1 MKSLALALVLAS
13 APAVAGTLEHPILG
27 GTQATPEQFPSVV
40 AIELGGGL
48 CTGTLITKD
57 WILTAAHCVSPAV
70 IGMSQSQITA
80 SVKVHFGTV
89 NIRTAQGTVVR
100 ASETIPHSGFDINNL
115 GVHDIGLIKLA
126 TPVTNVT
133 PVPVNLVTADAPVGM
148 ALTMV
153 GFGATAQGGG
163 GSVGVEYIV
172 AQTSIACSP
181 GVGTD
186 ANLLC
191 FNQVSGKGKCEGDSG
206 GPSFAAIRGTQVQVG
221 ITSFGDQN
229 CAMFGADTRVDA
241 EKAFLLQHI
250 PELECS
256 TDADCPG
263 ERACFQHR
271 CMAQPFS
278 PMGLGT
284 ACTGNTECDSGTCAQ
299 SADGGKCSMSCTVG
313 AAETC
318 PSGFE
323 CIASGAAGACWPTS
337 TDDGGCNA
345 GGGSPAPALFALG
358 FVALVL
364 RRRR

>member
-13 APAVAGTLEHPILG
+13 APAFAGSLEHPILG
-27 GTQATPEQFPSVV
+27 GTQATPDQFPSVV

-48 CTGTLITKD
+48 CSGTLITKD
-57 WILTAAHCVSPAV
+57 WVLTAAHCVSPAV

-89 NIRTAQGTVVR
+89 NIRTAPGTIVR
-100 ASETIPHSGFDINNL
+100 ASETIPHTGFDINNL

-133 PVPVNLVTADAPVGM
+133 PLPINLVTADAPVGM

-163 GSVGVEYIV
+163 GSVGIEYIV
-172 AQTSIACSP
+172 AQTSIACAAN
-181 GVGTD
+181 VGTD

-191 FNQVSGKGKCEGDSG
+191 FNQLSGKGKCEGDSG
-206 GPSFAAIRGTQVQVG
+206 GPSFAAVRGAQVQVG

-229 CAMFGADTRVDA
+229 CAQFGADTRVDA
-241 EKAFLLQHI
+241 EKAFLLQHV

-256 TDADCPG
+256 VDTDCPDMK
-263 ERACFQHR
+263 ACFQHR

-284 ACTGNTECDSGTCAQ
+284 TCTANTECDSGTCAQ
-299 SADGGKCSMSCTVG
+299 STDGGKCSMSCTVG

-318 PSGFE
+318 PSGFD
-323 CIASGAAGACWPTS
+323 CIASGGGGACWPTAK
-337 TDDGGCNA
+337 DDSGCNA
-345 GGGSPAPALFALG
+345 GGGSPAPALFGLG
-358 FVALVL
+358 LVALVL